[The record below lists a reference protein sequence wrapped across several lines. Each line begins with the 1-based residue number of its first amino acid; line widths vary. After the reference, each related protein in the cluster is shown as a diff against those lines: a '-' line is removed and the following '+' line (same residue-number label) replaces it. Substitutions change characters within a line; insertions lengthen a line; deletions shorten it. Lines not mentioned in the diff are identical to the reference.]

1 MANFNPVSTTKK
13 VTRKPTPKIWVVL
26 NKARKTFNAQLNKS
40 NEVKRQCVKKFS
52 AGEYADQEKFYNDFM
67 EQVEKIYDSKR
78 FCEAA
83 EAHKVDP
90 KILATHIVF
99 LGSSTINKVLKEG
112 LDNSPVAGDLN
123 LYQEAFMPKT
133 PQEFAE

>member
-1 MANFNPVSTTKK
+1 MANQNTETTPKK
-13 VTRKPTPKIWVVL
+13 VTRKPTPKIWAVL
-26 NKARKTFNAQLNKS
+26 SKARKSFDAQLNKS
-40 NEVKRQCVKKFS
+40 NDIKRQCVKKFS

-67 EQVEKIYDSKR
+67 EQVETLYDSKK

-83 EAHKVDP
+83 EAHKVEP

-99 LGSSTINKVLKEG
+99 LGSTMNKVLKEG

-123 LYQEAFMPKT
+123 LYKEAFMPIT
-133 PQEFAE
+133 HQEFAE

>member
-1 MANFNPVSTTKK
+1 MANQILETTPKK
-13 VTRKPTPKIWVVL
+13 VTRKPTPKIWAVL
-26 NKARKTFNAQLNKS
+26 SKARKSFDAQLNKS
-40 NEVKRQCVKKFS
+40 NEVKLQCVKKYS
-52 AGEYADQEKFYNDFM
+52 TSEYEDQQKFYNDFM
-67 EQVEKIYDSKR
+67 KYVELLTDSKK

-83 EAHKVDP
+83 EANEVDSN
-90 KILATHIVF
+90 ILATHIVF
-99 LGSSTINKVLKEG
+99 LGSSTMNKVLKEG

>member
-1 MANFNPVSTTKK
+1 MANFKNVSTTKK

-40 NEVKRQCVKKFS
+40 NEVKLQCVKKYS
-52 AGEYADQEKFYNDFM
+52 TSEYEDQQKFYNDFM
-67 EQVEKIYDSKR
+67 EQVEKLTDSKK

-83 EAHKVDP
+83 EAHEMDSN
-90 KILATHIVF
+90 ILATHIVF
-99 LGSSTINKVLKEG
+99 LGSSTMNKVLKEG

>member
-1 MANFNPVSTTKK
+1 MANSNNESTPKK
-13 VTRKPTPKIWVVL
+13 VTRKPTPKIWAVL
-26 NKARKTFNAQLNKS
+26 SKARKSFDAQLNKS
-40 NEVKRQCVKKFS
+40 NEIKLQCVKKFS

-67 EQVEKIYDSKR
+67 KYVELLTDSKK

-83 EAHKVDP
+83 EANEMEP
-90 KILATHIVF
+90 NILATHIVF
-99 LGSSTINKVLKEG
+99 LGSSTMNKVLKEG

-123 LYQEAFMPKT
+123 LYKEAFMPKT